1 MTYEILGFLLIAAV
15 ALAAGGA
22 LANSSKNPF
31 PPKLVLAAVAL
42 RIVGSLAR
50 YDMMKA
56 FYGAVSDANRY
67 FNLGLEFARRAWSL
81 DLAVFSPMYWFGG
94 PGRWWGTP
102 FMDKLSGLVLTFIG
116 PTIRGEYLV
125 FSILAFCGLYLIALS
140 VHRIHPGGGA
150 ARYAAWI
157 FFWPSLWFWPSSVG
171 KEAVTV
177 LTIGLVFY
185 GYAAGRRRILWLPYL
200 AGLGIAFALRPHV
213 AAALG
218 LATFAAYWFQSWT
231 RPSPRRIAESAMA
244 AVLAVVLISGMG
256 SQLGLGEVDLEGVE
270 EFIQHRGG
278 YTLRGGSQLE
288 NLPSGP
294 TALPMA
300 VVNIWFRP
308 FPWEAHNLMALFS
321 SLELVILWW
330 LAWRNRRWLRIGLKR
345 WWRDRAL
352 SFGVPLLFGYTV
364 MIGLTFG
371 NLGIIARQRTPIFPF
386 VFLLLTAGGIER
398 ARRQQDG
405 SGIRRRRT
413 PQGHNRRPRR
423 TTWREEPAPEARS
436 RLQGWAEAPW

>member
-1 MTYEILGFLLIAAV
+1 MTYEILGFLLIAALSV
-15 ALAAGGA
+15 VVGGA
-22 LANSSKNPF
+22 LANSPKNPF

-56 FYGAVSDANRY
+56 FYGGVSDANRY
-67 FNLGLEFARRAWSL
+67 FSLGLQFARRAWNL
-81 DLAVFSPMYWFGG
+81 DLTVFTLGYWFGG
-94 PGRWWGTP
+94 PDRWWGTP
-102 FMDKLSGLVLTFIG
+102 FMDKLSGLVLSLIG

-125 FSILAFCGLYLIALS
+125 FSMLAFVGLYLIALS
-140 VHRIHPGGGA
+140 AHRVHPGGGA
-150 ARYAAWI
+150 VRYAAWI
-157 FFWPSLWFWPSSVG
+157 FLWPSLWFWPSSVG

-177 LTIGLVFY
+177 FTIGLVFY
-185 GYAAGRRRILWLPYL
+185 GYAGGRGRILWLPYL

-218 LATFAAYWFQSWT
+218 LATVAAYWFQSWT
-231 RPSPRRIAESAMA
+231 RPSPRRIAEAAVA
-244 AVLAVVLISGMG
+244 AVLAVALISAMG
-256 SQLGLGEVDLEGVE
+256 TQLGLGEVDLEGVE

-288 NLPSGP
+288 SLPSGP

-330 LAWRNRRWLRIGLKR
+330 LAWRNRRWLRIGLKG
-345 WWRDRAL
+345 WWRDRLL
-352 SFGVPLLFGYTV
+352 SFGFPLLFGYTI

-386 VFLLLTAGGIER
+386 VFLLLTAGGIGTVRSQR
-398 ARRQQDG
+398 AGQ
-405 SGIRRRRT
+405 GIRRRRA
-413 PQGHNRRPRR
+413 PKGYGPRHTR
-423 TTWREEPAPEARS
+423 AAGWDGPTPEAPS
-436 RLQGWAEAPW
+436 GLQDHSEVPW